1 VKQYI
6 GLGSLIFLILWA
18 NSSPAIDCRLGSE
31 YYHRARSE
39 PDPNRSIEWLNQS
52 VQVCPNFNA
61 WYMLGLLY
69 SNQGET
75 DQAID
80 AFIHAKAAAGSVKT
94 EALALARQGELL
106 SRTRQWPRA
115 LRAFELAKRFHP
127 DPAPDWLED
136 SLKNARIQTY
146 QTIIPATDIAH
157 IFETGTQIS
166 MDGRFAVRPAVNLPV
181 HFAFDQAN
189 LNPAGNRQVIEL
201 GRALARIQMEQWSF
215 LLVGHTDKRG
225 SKAYNQVL
233 SDKRADTVK
242 VELERQFPSLA
253 GRLKARGRGETE
265 LLYDGESEVDHM
277 LNRRVKV
284 TLLSD

>member
-1 VKQYI
+1 VKRCV
-6 GLGSLIFLILWA
+6 GLGSLIFLLFWA
-18 NSSPAIDCRLGSE
+18 NLSPAMDCRLGSE

-39 PDPNRSIEWLNQS
+39 PDPARSIEWLNQS
-52 VQVCPNFNA
+52 VRVCPNFNA
-61 WYMLGLLY
+61 WYMLGLFY

-80 AFIHAKAAAGSVKT
+80 AFMHAKAAAGSVKT
-94 EALALARQGELL
+94 EVLALARLGELL

-127 DPAPDWLED
+127 EPAPDWLEN
-136 SLKNARIQTY
+136 SLKNARIQAY
-146 QTIIPATDIAH
+146 QTIVPASDIVH
-157 IFETGTQIS
+157 IFDNGTQFS

-181 HFAFDQAN
+181 HFDFDQAN
-189 LNPAGNRQVIEL
+189 LNPAGSRQVFEL
-201 GRALARIQMEQWSF
+201 GRALTRIQMKQRSF

-242 VELERQFPSLA
+242 VELERHFPSLI
-253 GRLKARGRGETE
+253 GRLEARGRGETE
-265 LLYDGESEVDHM
+265 LLYDGDTEVDHM

-284 TLLSD
+284 TLYE